1 VDPSLAVVH
10 FLQCFP
16 SLQSQVFSRER
27 IPDTLAQI
35 INMLNNTMSLILIE
49 LFFVTLTIFLLY
61 WSFAVGLLLVAPLDE
76 VAAQHPQIWREI
88 RQMMFGG
95 WYLMLKFWLG
105 MYVFMLVEMFLKVCG
120 VVLPPLVVERA

>member
-1 VDPSLAVVH
+1 
-10 FLQCFP
+10 
-16 SLQSQVFSRER
+16 
-27 IPDTLAQI
+27 
-35 INMLNNTMSLILIE
+35 MLNNTMSLILYLLIE